1 MADVAGLAIG
11 AVALASLLRTC
22 VECMGYIGDG
32 TTYGE
37 DFEVSVIKLLLLKT
51 RLAAWGESVRAADE
65 GNELPMLREHWH
77 RNEKIVGQSLA
88 GIQKLLCDSDSLE
101 KKYGLRCNTAT
112 QSSSRDP
119 STAIRPSSGV
129 SQIREAFRTSVEERQ
144 KQTPVLKKTSWAIRD
159 KKKFDTL
166 IGSLAFFIDN
176 LENLSDR
183 LHVLDVQR
191 RFLDLRVQQISSAD
205 SLALLER
212 ASAQPEEP
220 QLPTTAPAV
229 GKEETP
235 ATHRAPGHVYIQNI
249 LQGRARAVQGDVGEV
264 GPNARTHLY
273 QNNQASGDAR
283 AIQGNATAP
292 AALAFLNS

>member
-22 VECMGYIGDG
+22 VEFMGYIGDG

-88 GIQKLLCDSDSLE
+88 GIQKLLCDSDTLE
-101 KKYGLRCNTAT
+101 KKYGLRCNTT

-119 STAIRPSSGV
+119 STAIRPSSGFC
-129 SQIREAFRTSVEERQ
+129 QIREAFRTSVEERQ
-144 KQTPVLKKTSWAIRD
+144 KHTPVLKKTSWAIRD

-166 IGSLAFFIDN
+166 IASLTFFIEN

-220 QLPTTAPAV
+220 QLPTTASAV
-229 GKEETP
+229 DKEETP
-235 ATHRAPGHVYIQNI
+235 ATDRTPGHIYIQNI
-249 LQGRARAVQGDVGEV
+249 IQGRARAVQGDVGEV

-273 QNNQASGDAR
+273 QNNQVSGDAR
-283 AIQGNATAP
+283 AIQGNASAA
-292 AALAFLNS
+292 AALAFFNC